1 MPTFHEVDG
10 IRYRQTTVLIREDL
24 HTIAKDQKWN
34 ISAVLNRALEEK
46 RGKK

>member
-24 HTIAKDQKWN
+24 HVIAKERKWN
-34 ISAVLNRALEEK
+34 MSAVLNRALEEK